1 MKKKLT
7 ILSLLVL
14 AGTMLSAATR
24 GPEPVKEFPPG
35 PPVLSQMTIEP
46 TFVFNA
52 STDTRETIQVFDP
65 DGSVEI
71 LPAVPAMTAFSGV
84 SARLRSEEGVFRSCE
99 SDVNTFADG
108 SGINYTIILGTA
120 YTDRNAR
127 HTSHPAPVR
136 PVSGTRYKRT

>member
-14 AGTMLSAATR
+14 TGTMLSAATR

-46 TFVFNA
+46 TIVFNA
-52 STDTRETIQVFDP
+52 STDTHETLRAYAS
-65 DGSVEI
+65 DGPVEI

-84 SARLRSEEGVFRSCE
+84 SARLRSEEGVFRSCNGA
-99 SDVNTFADG
+99 VNTLADG

-136 PVSGTRYKRT
+136 HVSGTRYKRT